1 MIGLVQRVS
10 SAAVDVAGKRIAQIQ
25 SGMLVLVGVALDD
38 SEATAQ
44 KLAHKLINY
53 RLFTDSNGKM
63 NLSLAQTGKDI
74 LLVPQFTLV
83 AETKK
88 GMRPGFSRGAPPAQ
102 AIQLFDYL
110 VGLIKSQSPGGIGT
124 GHFGADM
131 QVSLVN
137 DGPVTFWIE
146 V

>member
-1 MIGLVQRVS
+1 
-10 SAAVDVAGKRIAQIQ
+10 
-25 SGMLVLVGVALDD
+25 MLVLVGVALDD

-110 VGLIKSQSPGGIGT
+110 AGLIKSQAPRGIGT